1 MNNGLTCR
9 IFSIFAA
16 NIEENDCENMMK
28 TTILEQDGNLV
39 AVLEGRLDTAAAAV
53 TEKELQPLYNC
64 DGKDIVFDCAKLDF
78 ISSSGLRLFLG
89 VLKAA
94 KPKGSK
100 VCITG
105 MNNELKDVFTI
116 TGFTSLFEFK

>member
-1 MNNGLTCR
+1 
-9 IFSIFAA
+9 
-16 NIEENDCENMMK
+16 MMK
-28 TTILEQDGNLV
+28 TTILQEDGNLV

-53 TEKELQPLYNC
+53 TEKDLQPLYDC
-64 DGKDIVFDCAKLDF
+64 EGKNIVFDCTKLEF

-100 VCITG
+100 VTITG
-105 MNNELKDVFTI
+105 MSNELKDVFTI
-116 TGFTSLFEFK
+116 TGFTSLFDFQ

>member
-1 MNNGLTCR
+1 MNNRLTCS
-9 IFSIFAA
+9 IFSNFAA

-28 TTILEQDGNLV
+28 TTIQEQDGNLV

-53 TEKELQPLYNC
+53 TEKELQPLYDC
-64 DGKDIVFDCAKLDF
+64 DGKNIIFDCSNLEF

-94 KPKGSK
+94 MPKGSK

-105 MNNELKDVFTI
+105 MSNELKDVFTI

>member
-1 MNNGLTCR
+1 
-9 IFSIFAA
+9 
-16 NIEENDCENMMK
+16 MMK
-28 TTILEQDGNLV
+28 TTIQQQDGNLV

-53 TEKELQPLYNC
+53 TEKELQPLYDC
-64 DGKDIVFDCAKLDF
+64 EGKNIVFDCSKLEF

-100 VCITG
+100 VSIMG
-105 MNNELKDVFTI
+105 MSAELKDVFRI

>member
-1 MNNGLTCR
+1 
-9 IFSIFAA
+9 
-16 NIEENDCENMMK
+16 MK
-28 TTILEQDGNLV
+28 TTILQEDGNLV

-53 TEKELQPLYNC
+53 TEKEFLPLYDC
-64 DGKDIVFDCAKLDF
+64 DGKNIIFDCSKLEF

-94 KPKGSK
+94 KPKGSH

-105 MNNELKDVFTI
+105 MSSELRDVFTI

>member
-1 MNNGLTCR
+1 MGKHAVFFLTLHQNSNE
-9 IFSIFAA
+9 IDSKK
-16 NIEENDCENMMK
+16 MMK
-28 TTILEQDGNLV
+28 TTIQQQDGNLV
-39 AVLEGRLDTAAAAV
+39 AVLEGRLDTAAAVV
-53 TEKELQPLYNC
+53 TEKELQPLYDC
-64 DGKDIVFDCAKLDF
+64 EGKNIVFDCSKLEF

-105 MNNELKDVFTI
+105 MSNELKDVFTI

>member
-1 MNNGLTCR
+1 
-9 IFSIFAA
+9 
-16 NIEENDCENMMK
+16 MK
-28 TTILEQDGNLV
+28 TTILEQDGNIV

-53 TEKELQPLYNC
+53 TEKELLPLYDC
-64 DGKDIVFDCAKLDF
+64 DGKNIVFDCSKLEF

-100 VCITG
+100 VSITG
-105 MNNELKDVFTI
+105 MSNELKDVFTI
-116 TGFTSLFEFK
+116 TGFTSLFDFK